1 MALYAKPWH
10 YILNH
15 GNICYTMASLF
26 VKPFHYLLN
35 HSFICHNMDVSAKPA
50 CLLNRGNLVIIAH
63 AHEQSAVSDQ
73 VARVVPPA
81 SSRD

>member
-1 MALYAKPWH
+1 MAIYVTPWH
-10 YILNH
+10 
-15 GNICYTMASLF
+15 
-26 VKPFHYLLN
+26 HYLLN
-35 HSFICHNMDVSAKPA
+35 HHSFICHVSAKPA